1 MKTQPAEKNIKKE
14 GMMIVKVMIKREV
27 TQGKEKEFFL
37 QLKTLRFHAMDQKGY
52 ISGETLIN
60 TENTKMVVVIGT
72 WETIED
78 WNRWKK
84 NEKRI
89 QLDSQINTLL
99 DHPAVYE
106 SYVYGKYRAAAEQG
120 FPPPLQK
127 MDL

>member
-1 MKTQPAEKNIKKE
+1 
-14 GMMIVKVMIKREV
+14 MMIVKVMIKREV
-27 TQGKEKEFFL
+27 TQGKEKEFFS

-52 ISGETLIN
+52 ISGETLIH
-60 TENTKMVVVIGT
+60 TENTNRVMVIGT

-78 WNRWKK
+78 WNAWKK

-89 QLDSQINTLL
+89 RLDAEINSLL

-106 SYVYGKYRAAAEQG
+106 SYVFSKYRAAAEQG

>member
-1 MKTQPAEKNIKKE
+1 
-14 GMMIVKVMIKREV
+14 MIVKVMIKREV
-27 TQGKEKEFFL
+27 TEGKEKEFFL
-37 QLKTLRFHAMDQKGY
+37 QLKILRFHAMDQKGY

-78 WNRWKK
+78 WNGWKK

-89 QLDSQINTLL
+89 KLDSGINALL

-106 SYVYGKYRAAAEQG
+106 SYVYSKYKAAAEQG